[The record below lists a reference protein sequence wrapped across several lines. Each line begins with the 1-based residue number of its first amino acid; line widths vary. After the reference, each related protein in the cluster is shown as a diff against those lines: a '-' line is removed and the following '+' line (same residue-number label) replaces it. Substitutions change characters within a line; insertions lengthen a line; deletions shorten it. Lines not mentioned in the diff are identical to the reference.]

1 MASTITSN
9 VGNLSAQ
16 FLTVGLA
23 FALALIKM
31 TAEQKELMDSPTKL
45 ESGPMNI
52 VNLFVNKGWVLGADG

>member
-23 FALALIKM
+23 FALALIKI
-31 TAEQKELMDSPTKL
+31 TAELKEDESVHKTFIL
-45 ESGPMNI
+45 EP
-52 VNLFVNKGWVLGADG
+52 VCKGWRLGGDGYSF